1 MSVIQA
7 VPGAPTLHRLG
18 YHGGVMRVSAVSLV
32 VAALL
37 VAGALVDAA
46 SLSRTATATATIN
59 AVARLTLSSASL
71 AFPDADPDT
80 TPAIPATGG
89 AITITAKAR
98 TTIGDTVTLVVQA
111 ADDLRSGLD
120 TILATQLR
128 WTSTGTGFVAGTMS
142 KTAAQSVASWT
153 SSGAW
158 SGTQSYTLL
167 NSWTYATGTYST
179 TLTYTLTA
187 P

>member
-1 MSVIQA
+1 MNPMPCSIVA
-7 VPGAPTLHRLG
+7 TPRGRGAHRGRIRRLG
-18 YHGGVMRVSAVSLV
+18 AAPLAI
-32 VAALL
+32 VAIA

-46 SLSRTATATATIN
+46 DVSRTATATATVN
-59 AVARLTLSSASL
+59 AVARLTLSSTSL
-71 AFPDADPDT
+71 AFPDTDPDT
-80 TPAIPATGG
+80 TPAIPASGG
-89 AITITAKAR
+89 AIIITAKAR

-120 TILATQLR
+120 TILATQLT
-128 WTSTGTGFVAGTMS
+128 WTSTGPGFVAGTMS

>member
-1 MSVIQA
+1 MTR
-7 VPGAPTLHRLG
+7 GRRLG
-18 YHGGVMRVSAVSLV
+18 QAQMVVRRTGVLGIVLLLAVV
-32 VAALL
+32 TTD
-37 VAGALVDAA
+37 GA
-46 SLSRTATATATIN
+46 SKTATASATVTIAATAK
-59 AVARLTLSSASL
+59 LSLSSTTL

-80 TPAIPATGG
+80 TPAIPASGG

-98 TTIGDTVTLVVQA
+98 TTIGSTVTLVVQA
-111 ADDLRSGLD
+111 TDDLLSGLD
-120 TILATQLR
+120 RILATQLT
-128 WTSTGTGFVAGTMS
+128 WTSSGAGFVAGTMS
-142 KTAAQSVASWT
+142 RTAAQSVASWT